1 MLMVKISKTQ
11 GMATYLLGDRIE
23 GLHECDASHKTMQL
37 PYHHTIIFPI
47 PTLFFKV
54 SLP

>member
-11 GMATYLLGDRIE
+11 RMATYLGGDRIE
-23 GLHECDASHKTMQL
+23 GLHECDGLHKTMQL

-47 PTLFFKV
+47 LTLFFKA
-54 SLP
+54 SDP